1 MSNQTSSVQKPT
13 RRTAL
18 KTVAYVVPTILTLSA
33 RPAKARGGSG
43 GGGGGGGDSD
53 DSDS

>member
-1 MSNQTSSVQKPT
+1 MSKDLSSTSKPT

-43 GGGGGGGDSD
+43 GGGGDSD

>member
-1 MSNQTSSVQKPT
+1 MSKELSSTKKPT

-33 RPAKARGGSG
+33 RPARARGGSG
-43 GGGGGGGDSD
+43 YGGGSD

>member
-1 MSNQTSSVQKPT
+1 MSKEMNNMDKPT

-43 GGGGGGGDSD
+43 GGGGGGDSD